1 MQISERITH
10 LDTVRGAAIMGI
22 LVMNSLSFAL
32 DDLAYFDIGLGT
44 ASPLDFALAV
54 FGELFADQKFMGLF
68 SLLFGAS
75 LLLFIERAEAKQRR
89 AGWLSLWRN
98 GILFIVGVAHMS
110 LWAGDILTIYALCAP
125 LLILLRRRSSGALIA
140 LGGITL
146 SVALPLDWLLGQ
158 ASDETLTAI
167 FSDLEGVEA
176 SSLGFAFAAQVFAR
190 ALGMMLIGMG
200 LYRSGWLIKVPARS
214 ALLSKSLCAIFLGAA
229 LAAAGVVWTASAGFG
244 LAAAMQGNL
253 FNDLALLPMTLGYFG
268 LLSWWDRHGPT
279 AWVERVRAVGRM
291 ALTNY
296 LTQTLICLAIIELI
310 PSGWLSRGTLWLGV
324 IAICALQLAWSAP
337 WLSRFRFGPMEWL
350 WRCATYRRRTPLRRR
365 SGAR

>member
-1 MQISERITH
+1 MSERITH

-32 DDLAYFDIGLGT
+32 DNLAYFDIGLGT
-44 ASPLDFALAV
+44 VSPFDFALAV

-75 LLLFIERAEAKQRR
+75 LLLFSERAEAKQRR

-98 GILFIVGVAHMS
+98 GILLMIGVAHMS
-110 LWAGDILTIYALCAP
+110 LWSGDILTVYALCAP
-125 LLILLRRRSSGALIA
+125 LLILLRRRSSGVLIA
-140 LGGITL
+140 LGGVTL
-146 SVALPLDWLLGQ
+146 SASLPLDWVLGQ
-158 ASDETLTAI
+158 ASDEALTAI
-167 FSDLEGVEA
+167 FSDPESAEA
-176 SSLGFAFAAQVFAR
+176 STLGLAFAAQIFAR

-214 ALLSKSLCAIFLGAA
+214 KLFTQSLVAISLGAA
-229 LAAAGVVWTASAGFG
+229 LAAAGVVWTGSAGFG
-244 LAAAMQGNL
+244 LAAAMRGNL

-279 AWVERVRAVGRM
+279 AWVARVRAVGRM

-296 LTQTLICLAIIELI
+296 LTQTLLCLAIIEVV

-324 IAICALQLAWSAP
+324 IAICTLQLAWSAP
-337 WLSRFRFGPMEWL
+337 WLSHFHFGPLEWL
-350 WRCATYRRRTPLRRR
+350 WRCATYRRWTPLHRHSREL
-365 SGAR
+365 